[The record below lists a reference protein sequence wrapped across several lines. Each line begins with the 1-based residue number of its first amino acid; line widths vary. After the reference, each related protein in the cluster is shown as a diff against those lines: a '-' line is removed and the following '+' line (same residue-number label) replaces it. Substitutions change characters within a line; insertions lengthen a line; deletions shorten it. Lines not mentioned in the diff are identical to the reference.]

1 VRSRGITLMVIEHNL
16 EAVHRLVDRLIAMH
30 LGEVIVSGSPEQVT
44 RDIRVVQAY
53 LGASEPAH
61 A

>member
-1 VRSRGITLMVIEHNL
+1 
-16 EAVHRLVDRLIAMH
+16 MH

-44 RDIRVVQAY
+44 RDLRVVHAY